1 MNTQMTIA
9 IYSRISTE
17 TQDSQNQLSQ
27 LRDFAS
33 KQGWHISGEYVDEAI
48 SGSKAGSSRPAF
60 SQMMKDA
67 SQRKFDLLLFW
78 SLDRLSREGVSATL
92 DYLNR
97 LSSWGIG
104 FRSYSEPY
112 LDSLGVFKDAV
123 LAILACIAK
132 QERIRISE
140 RTKAGLELAKKRGV
154 VLGRPTIS
162 SSVVAQARG
171 LRAAGSSI
179 RKTAEVCGVSIG
191 FVCKVSKLKQLA
203 AWRDDE

>member
-1 MNTQMTIA
+1 MNTQISVA
-9 IYSRISTE
+9 IYSRVSTDN
-17 TQDSQNQLSQ
+17 QDATNQRAQ
-27 LRDFAS
+27 LRDFAQ
-33 KQGWHISGEYVDEAI
+33 KHGWIIYEEYIDEAV
-48 SGSKAGSSRPAF
+48 SGSRSGASRPAF
-60 SQMMKDA
+60 SRMMQDA

-97 LSSWGIG
+97 LSSWGVG

-140 RTKAGLELAKKRGV
+140 RTKAGLERAKRQGKL
-154 VLGRPTIS
+154 LGRP
-162 SSVVAQARG
+162 SVSQTVMQQIKT
-171 LRAAGSSI
+171 LRSQGKSI
-179 RKTAEVCGVSIG
+179 RAVARECSVSVG
-191 FVCKVSKLKQLA
+191 LVCKLSKGVLPHSCFI
-203 AWRDDE
+203 